1 MSGKVMP
8 SSIDCGRISR
18 QAASHLTV
26 MPSAGAPI
34 DGSIVAWKASIR
46 PLNTLWN
53 SSAITPTMAS
63 TSA

>member
-18 QAASHLTV
+18 QAASHLTA

-46 PLNTLWN
+46 PLNTL
-53 SSAITPTMAS
+53 
-63 TSA
+63 